1 MEKEFRIQDE
11 ALLAANIV
19 YEPSG
24 KNHKEKY
31 DDAKR
36 EFQGIP
42 GVERTKGGKLYY
54 TFYSGTQGEGS
65 GNFVMLYRS
74 ETSVPAEICTEGFR
88 PILVIEAPT
97 EMTRTFDP
105 CLWMD
110 DLGRLWLFY
119 AQSYT
124 HIDGRFGVWAIR
136 CDDPDAEKPVFTEPR
151 RLANGIMM
159 NKPIV
164 LENGNWLL
172 CCSIWNVYPSPYN
185 NLPEEQ
191 YSNVYMSDD
200 KGQTF
205 RLIGHAD
212 YINRSTDEN
221 MAVQLSDGRL
231 WMLIRAKTGIGQAF
245 SADGGYTWE
254 GESDSGLGGPSSRF
268 CLRKLKSGN
277 LLLINHH
284 DFRGRNNLK
293 AMLSRDDGKTWE
305 GYLLLDERND
315 VSYPDMTEDE
325 NGNLYIAYDYN
336 RTKEKE
342 LYLAIITEEDILA
355 GKLVKK
361 TSRLRV
367 LVNKATGGN
376 NV

>member
-1 MEKEFRIQDE
+1 MKNAHRIQDE
-11 ALLAANIV
+11 ALLAAKVISD
-19 YEPSG
+19 PAG
-24 KNHKEKY
+24 KDHKDIY
-31 DDAKR
+31 DDDKR

-42 GVERTKGGKLYY
+42 GVERTKEGKLYY
-54 TFYSGTQGEGS
+54 TFYSGTQTEGS

-74 ETSVPAEICTEGFR
+74 ETSKPAEIHADGFQ

-110 DLGRLWLFY
+110 ALGRLWLFY

-124 HIDGRFGVWAIR
+124 HIDGRLGVWAIR

-164 LENGNWLL
+164 LDSGDWLL
-172 CCSIWNVYPSPYN
+172 CCAIWNFYPSQYN
-185 NLPEEQ
+185 DLPEEQ
-191 YSNVYMSDD
+191 FSNVYLSKD
-200 KGQTF
+200 KGKTF
-205 RLIGHAD
+205 HLAGHAD
-212 YINRSTDEN
+212 YANRCIDEH

-231 WMLIRAKTGIGQAF
+231 WMLIRANNGIGQAF
-245 SADGGYTWE
+245 SEDGGYTWS
-254 GESDSGLGGPSSRF
+254 GESDSGLGGPGSRF
-268 CLRKLKSGN
+268 CIRRLKSGN
-277 LLLINHH
+277 LLLVNHH
-284 DFRGRNNLK
+284 EFQGRNNLK

-325 NGNLYIAYDYN
+325 DGNLFIAYDYN

-342 LYLAIITEEDILA
+342 LYLAVVTEEDILA
-355 GKLVKK
+355 GKIVKE
-361 TSRLRV
+361 TSRLKI
-367 LVNKATGGN
+367 LVNKATGGAN
-376 NV
+376 G